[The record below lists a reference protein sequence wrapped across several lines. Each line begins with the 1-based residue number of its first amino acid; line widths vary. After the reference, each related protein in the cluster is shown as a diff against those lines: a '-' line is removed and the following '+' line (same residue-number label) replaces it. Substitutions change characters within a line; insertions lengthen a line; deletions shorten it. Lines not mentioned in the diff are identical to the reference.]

1 MPTEITCVVP
11 VQISVAA
18 ATEAELDQRFNF
30 RTRDFLVAVAFR
42 FSNRMTLPESTAG
55 FQGSGGVSGIVL
67 TLTPQSGSA
76 WTEQRLRDSWA
87 TAEGQQEIVE
97 SVLRVANHFLRTL
110 RVQGNVLGLEE
121 FRFRSLKPASQLR
134 RLGLKLTIGADVFEP
149 PKGDGLANLFADF
162 ESAPGAFF
170 LTTYAPQVREM
181 LEDNRPIEP
190 EDEFLINSLEFLN
203 KRNLRMA
210 IIESTIALEI
220 AMSRYLPIAL
230 AKKGVSAKAIKEF
243 LSPELGL
250 NKRITAVLPLL
261 DSFDKIEFLKV
272 RSLVRN
278 RNRIVHITGYLDPSI
293 GHAEIEEQVGATE
306 NLIARLRH
314 LRLNTELEPEKK
326 TIADKLLAIPGVLGI
341 ETTLRSDHKIYFEVT
356 VSSTEPSD
364 PNQIIDALIASAK
377 ARDARFDKKDHLFAL
392 VRNVA
397 GAVLAAFASNTLHVF
412 KAAAGENAEDAR

>member
-1 MPTEITCVVP
+1 MPTEITCAVP
-11 VQISVAA
+11 VQLSVAA

-30 RTRDFLVAVAFR
+30 KTRDFIVAVAFR
-42 FSNRMTLPESTAG
+42 FSNKTTLPESTAG
-55 FQGSGGVSGIVL
+55 FQGSGGVSGLVL
-67 TLTPQSGSA
+67 SLTPQPASA
-76 WTEQRLRDSWA
+76 WTEKRLRDAWA
-87 TAEGQQEIVE
+87 HAEGQQEIVS

-121 FRFRSLKPASQLR
+121 FHFRSLKPASQLR
-134 RLGLKLTIGADVFEP
+134 RLGLKLTIETDVFEP
-149 PKGDGLANLFADF
+149 PKGTGFSSLLTDF

-230 AKKGVSAKAIKEF
+230 AKKGVSAKAIKDF

-261 DSFDKIEFLKV
+261 ESFDKIDFLKV
-272 RSLVRN
+272 RGLVRN

-293 GHAEIEEQVGATE
+293 THAEIEEQIGATE

-326 TIADKLLAIPGVLGI
+326 KIADKMLAIPGVLGI
-341 ETTLRSDHKIYFEVT
+341 DTTLRSDHKVYFEVT

-364 PNQIIDALIASAK
+364 PKQIIDELMISAK
-377 ARDARFDKKDHLFAL
+377 ERDARFDKKDHLFAL

-397 GAVLAAFASNTLHVF
+397 GAVLAAFASNALHVF
-412 KAAAGENAEDAR
+412 KGTAGAHDEKAR